1 MPISKNRK
9 VIINNIFVIM
19 INKYRK
25 FKFNNFFLS
34 SLPSFV
40 KQHISFKRKIFGYSY
55 LFCGAKLQAMLIRS
69 SFIDGFI
76 DKDVSEY
83 PIFCIYSDKEISVFT
98 NYLFDIYYVI
108 ANNSKVT
115 KLIYAGSKLFEMS
128 DCLHDAFLRVRKM
141 VVEQF
146 VQNKDLF
153 GIAEN
158 IVTVGESIT
167 DFNADLTTNQI

>member
-1 MPISKNRK
+1 
-9 VIINNIFVIM
+9 
-19 INKYRK
+19 
-25 FKFNNFFLS
+25 
-34 SLPSFV
+34 
-40 KQHISFKRKIFGYSY
+40 
-55 LFCGAKLQAMLIRS
+55 
-69 SFIDGFI
+69 
-76 DKDVSEY
+76 
-83 PIFCIYSDKEISVFT
+83 
-98 NYLFDIYYVI
+98 
-108 ANNSKVT
+108 
-115 KLIYAGSKLFEMS
+115 MS